1 MAGMYSA
8 LGLTTMRGCVIGWV
22 ISAVLLVVGLV
33 FTFTPDPVIGVV
45 LFAVGVAGI
54 ALVTLAVLRVRKGRA
69 G

>member
-8 LGLTTMRGCVIGWV
+8 LRLTTMRGCVIGWV

-33 FTFTPDPVIGVV
+33 FTFTPNPVIGIV
-45 LFAVGVAGI
+45 LFAVGVVGI
-54 ALVTLAVLRVRKGRA
+54 VLVTLAVLRVRKGQA

>member
-1 MAGMYSA
+1 MYSA

-54 ALVTLAVLRVRKGRA
+54 VLVTLAVLRVRKGQA

>member
-54 ALVTLAVLRVRKGRA
+54 VLVTLAVLRVRKGQA

>member
-54 ALVTLAVLRVRKGRA
+54 VLVTLAVLRLRKGRA

>member
-1 MAGMYSA
+1 MAGMFSA

-33 FTFTPDPVIGVV
+33 FTFTPNPAIGIV
-45 LFAVGVAGI
+45 LFALGVAGI
-54 ALVTLAVLRVRKGRA
+54 VLVTLAVLRVRKGQA

>member
-33 FTFTPDPVIGVV
+33 FTFTPDPAIGVV
-45 LFAVGVAGI
+45 LFVVGVAGI
-54 ALVTLAVLRVRKGRA
+54 ALVTLAVLRLRKGRA

>member
-1 MAGMYSA
+1 MASMYSA

-33 FTFTPDPVIGVV
+33 FTFTPKPVIGIV

-54 ALVTLAVLRVRKGRA
+54 VLVTLAVLRVRKGQA

>member
-1 MAGMYSA
+1 MFSA

-33 FTFTPDPVIGVV
+33 FTFTPHPVIGIVI
-45 LFAVGVAGI
+45 FAVGVVGI
-54 ALVTLAVLRVRKGRA
+54 VLVTLAVLRVRKGHA

>member
-1 MAGMYSA
+1 MYSA

-33 FTFTPDPVIGVV
+33 FTFTPNPVVGIVI
-45 LFAVGVAGI
+45 FAVGVVGI
-54 ALVTLAVLRVRKGRA
+54 VLVTLAVLRVRKGQA